1 MSSKGAVLDEQLITQ
16 VGLAENLL
24 TLSAPMENRHHEQLQ
39 EAMFVVRTREVPDPI
54 YLERKYVFD
63 NQVSIKQTY
72 GKGEKVLCWLSRQL
86 RTPQHDPKAAP
97 VELLVARDFFL
108 LGDWREFQRFKQFI
122 KSMRI
127 LDAQARQWLSDHQAE
142 MPDLAQTPEGLER
155 ILDCLGRI
163 SEWPEPEFGGE
174 AQRQGGT
181 LETVAKTYSK
191 SLAPVR
197 LAPLFPALLLRRP
210 PDVRFN
216 VFRIMTYVEDARYG
230 AAAVVRFVA
239 SLAEHSGDSEVKDAC
254 AVLKTSRDLSRAFA
268 SIRKYLL
275 SPRRPGGPAA

>member
-1 MSSKGAVLDEQLITQ
+1 MASKGAVLDEQLITQ

-24 TLSAPMENRHHEQLQ
+24 TLSGPMENRHHEQLQ
-39 EAMFVVRTREVPDPI
+39 EPMFVVRTQEVQEPI

-63 NQVSIKQTY
+63 NQVSIKQSY
-72 GKGEKVLCWLSRQL
+72 GKGEKVLCWLNRQL
-86 RTPQHDPKAAP
+86 RTPPNDPKAAP
-97 VELLVARDFFL
+97 VELLLARDFFL

-127 LDAQARQWLSDHQAE
+127 VDAQARQWLSDHQAE
-142 MPDLAQTPEGLER
+142 LPELARTPEGLER

-163 SEWPEPEFGGE
+163 AEWPEPEFGPE
-174 AQRQGGT
+174 AQRQTGS
-181 LETVAKTYSK
+181 LEAVAKTYSK

-216 VFRIMTYVEDARYG
+216 VFRIMSFVEDPQLG
-230 AAAVVRFVA
+230 ATAVVRFVVA
-239 SLAEHSGDSEVKDAC
+239 LATNSRNPELQEAC

-268 SIRKYLL
+268 AVRKYLL
-275 SPRRPGGPAA
+275 SHLRPE